1 MEYLKLWSS
10 LNIQKKNRIFYDIVS
25 FVIIS
30 SITDVLYICL
40 CWKFPYGVIIV
51 YVSKKQLV
59 GGNSYKSW
67 DREKIWKEKG
77 TAEFTKNILD
87 NSSHS

>member
-1 MEYLKLWSS
+1 M
-10 LNIQKKNRIFYDIVS
+10 
-25 FVIIS
+25 
-30 SITDVLYICL
+30 
-40 CWKFPYGVIIV
+40 IIV

-59 GGNSYKSW
+59 GRKIYKSW